1 MTTDTRLSALD
12 SVLDEAVA
20 RTTTERSV
28 VGRVADAVQGSA
40 SGVVGRVVDAV
51 RSGPS
56 ESDTSRLG
64 NDLFAVVDA
73 LESSPSL
80 RRAVTDPGTPEQN
93 RQQLVSA
100 VLDGKVSKTAV
111 DIVAEGAAMR
121 WAGGRTFAAA
131 LERQGARATL
141 MAAENA
147 DQLENTEDELF
158 RFARL
163 VDGNPGL
170 RNALA
175 DRSVRLAHR
184 QELVGSLLAGK
195 TSDATIALAKR
206 AVAARERTFGQTIE
220 GYVTLAAAQ
229 KNRIVATVRVATP
242 LTDEQRE
249 RLQRT
254 LRNQVGRDVAIQE
267 VIDENVVGGVR
278 VELGDE
284 VIEGTVASRLHDV
297 RRLFS

>member
-12 SVLDEAVA
+12 SVLDEALA
-20 RTTTERSV
+20 
-28 VGRVADAVQGSA
+28 QGTSKH
-40 SGVVGRVVDAV
+40 GVVGRVVDAV
-51 RSGPS
+51 QRGLA
-56 ESDTSRLG
+56 ESDASRLG
-64 NDLFAVVDA
+64 GDLFAVVDA

-80 RRAVTDPGTPEQN
+80 RRAVTDPGTPERN
-93 RQQLVSA
+93 RQQLVHA
-100 VLDGKVSKTAV
+100 VLDGKVSDIAV
-111 DIVAEGAAMR
+111 NIVAEGAAMR

-131 LERQGARATL
+131 LERQGVRATL
-141 MAAENA
+141 MAAENT

-175 DRSVRLAHR
+175 GRSVSLAHR
-184 QELVGSLLAGK
+184 QELVESLLAGK
-195 TSDATIALAKR
+195 ASEATIALAKR
-206 AVAARERTFGQTIE
+206 AVAARERTFDQTIE

-229 KNRIVATVRVATP
+229 KNRIVATVRVAKP

-267 VIDENVVGGVR
+267 VIDEHVVGGVQ